1 MRRPAI
7 GGDYVRL
14 FVGHSGYGVKLVRGP
29 VLKLAPHAAHVE
41 TLEDLLDV
49 RDRFTRPLA
58 VDLFCGAGG
67 LSLGLEEA
75 GFDVVLG
82 VDHDPLAL
90 ETHANL
96 FPGATLD
103 LDLGDPDIVGCLAE
117 QLRELSPA
125 LIAGGPPCQP
135 FSRAGA
141 SKIRSLVAS
150 GVRSSHDERRDL
162 WTSFLEIVLR
172 VEPPAVLMENV
183 PDLALG
189 GDMEIV
195 RTIVSELERA
205 DYDVH
210 TRLLHA
216 WEHGVPQFRHRFIL
230 VAVRSGAPF
239 AWPKVAPP
247 LTVRDAIS
255 DLLPVEGGARPDG
268 GADGAWPWQP
278 PATVRPFLA
287 RARRGLKGADAALIR
302 DHITR
307 PVRSDDRAAF
317 EQMDA
322 STRYSDLDPSLKRY
336 RDDIFDDKYK
346 RLGWDEPSRS
356 ITAHIAKDGYWYI
369 HPEQSRTLSVREA
382 ARLQTFPDRVR
393 FAGPPSAAF
402 RQIGNAVPPALAKAV
417 ASRLM
422 AALSSQGQGMAFR
435 TDDTANALV
444 AWFQRRDRLVAPWVD
459 APTMWSAA
467 VGCTLLSRSPEA
479 AVDDLWP
486 LVQKLATIELTLE
499 NAEHLVETADRWGR
513 GARAS
518 QVVEAARWL
527 SARGRVEG
535 DEFEDHL
542 AAAPGMPAASAE
554 LAIATARRHSPGPVP
569 VRAGPLRVVARV
581 TGRRVDKRRANS
593 DGRLDIARMIG
604 GSVLD
609 DAADDSR
616 QAYGALVELAA
627 AVCHPKRPECSV
639 CPLGAG
645 CAFRELRFERPLS
658 D

>member
-1 MRRPAI
+1 MGA
-7 GGDYVRL
+7 DYVRG

-29 VLKLAPHAAHVE
+29 VLRPAPHPGHVE
-41 TLEDLLDV
+41 TLEELLAD
-49 RDRFTRPLA
+49 RGRFTRPLA

-67 LSLGLEEA
+67 LSLGLEDA

-90 ETHANL
+90 ETHASL
-96 FPGATLD
+96 FPGAALD
-103 LDLGDPDIVGCLAE
+103 LDLGDPVVVGRLAE
-117 QLRELSPA
+117 QLRLLSPA

-150 GVRSSHDERRDL
+150 GVRASHDERRDL

-205 DYDVH
+205 GYDVH

-239 AWPKVAPP
+239 GWPEVSPA
-247 LTVRDAIS
+247 LTVRDAIA
-255 DLLPVEGGARPDG
+255 DLPPVEGGARPDG
-268 GADGAWPWQP
+268 GADGAWPW
-278 PATVRPFLA
+278 VRPSGISPFLS
-287 RARRGLKGADAALIR
+287 RARRGLRGTDARVIR

-307 PVRSDDRAAF
+307 PVRPDDRRAF

-322 STRYSDLDPSLKRY
+322 TTRYSDLDPSLKRY

-346 RLGWDEPSRS
+346 RLGWDEQSRS

-369 HPEQSRTLSVREA
+369 HPEQPRTLTVREA

-402 RQIGNAVPPALAKAV
+402 RQIGNAVPPALAEAV
-417 ASRLM
+417 ASQIM
-422 AALSSQGQGMAFR
+422 AAITSPDRASSSR
-435 TDDTANALV
+435 TDEISADLIE
-444 AWFQRRDRLVAPWVD
+444 WFEHRDRLTAPWVD
-459 APTMWSAA
+459 APTVWSAA
-467 VGCTLLSRSPEA
+467 VGCTLLSRSSA
-479 AVDDLWP
+479 MAVDDLWP
-486 LVQKLATIELTLE
+486 LVEKLSTIELTIE
-499 NAEHLVETADRWGR
+499 NAEILIETAGRWGR
-513 GARAS
+513 GGPAS
-518 QVVEAARWL
+518 QIVEAARWL
-527 SARGRVEG
+527 NARGWVDGPELEAQLG
-535 DEFEDHL
+535 T
-542 AAAPGMPAASAE
+542 ATGMPTGSAE
-554 LAIATARRHSPGPVP
+554 LALATARRHSPGPVP

-581 TGRRVDKRRANS
+581 TGRSVDKRRANS

-604 GSVLD
+604 GSMMEG
-609 DAADDSR
+609 AADHSR
-616 QAYGALVELAA
+616 RAYGALLELAS
-627 AVCHPKRPECSV
+627 AVCRPNDPDCSV
-639 CPLGAG
+639 CPLLDR
-645 CAFRELRFERPLS
+645 CAFGRSRVG
-658 D
+658 